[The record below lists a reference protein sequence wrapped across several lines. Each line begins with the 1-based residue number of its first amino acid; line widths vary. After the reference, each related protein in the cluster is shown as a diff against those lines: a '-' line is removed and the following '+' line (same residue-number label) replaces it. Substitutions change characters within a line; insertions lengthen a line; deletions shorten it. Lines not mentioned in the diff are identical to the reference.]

1 MTRCSGCVLLG
12 LLVLS
17 VSAGARAQETACM
30 EPPEFVGCP
39 TGAPAFNLSGE
50 PDKAGVVRYLNVGDE
65 LIVTG
70 GEGAMESVSI
80 WGVDSCG
87 LWLQFA
93 VADPQV
99 AENPLPLKKPTYRP
113 FAAVRKNVFK
123 IDALGLSFQLR
134 QVHPGR
140 FKVTLL
146 KDMQPAPVEQL
157 VEAE

>member
-1 MTRCSGCVLLG
+1 MTRCSGGVLLG

-80 WGVDSCG
+80 WRG
-87 LWLQFA
+87 LLWP
-93 VADPQV
+93 VASV
-99 AENPLPLKKPTYRP
+99 RRGGPTGGREP
-113 FAAVRKNVFK
+113 GSIEEADVSSVRGGQEERVQGRRAGAQLSVKAGPSGAFQGDAA
-123 IDALGLSFQLR
+123 
-134 QVHPGR
+134 
-140 FKVTLL
+140 
-146 KDMQPAPVEQL
+146 
-157 VEAE
+157 